1 VDGRTTLAL
10 ICALAGGAWL
20 LLAAGVLASRLRSR
34 SPAHTDLAAIT
45 GEWRLHDESNGTRS
59 PPGASESETRML
71 LERGLRSDEQDVRV
85 ASITALAGLADRYE
99 WAIDGLVE
107 ALASGLESP
116 VRVAAQL
123 DRLAPRPGR
132 RLTPLLGHPSDAV
145 RFFAVRLLAHYPTL
159 AELHVPDLT
168 RDPAPKVRAAALE
181 SLRATHSAEALRC
194 SIHLIGDPH
203 PLVRAHA
210 GRTAAAIAG
219 SVSAPYIVP
228 LLSDDSWWVREAARE
243 ALVDIGRDVVR
254 VVEPLLESD
263 DPALQM
269 GAALVLQDIGMVDDL
284 LGERSLD
291 GEVGRIVA
299 AGGRSLH
306 EAATERARRGI
317 RVDGRNW
324 PLAEA
329 SP

>member
-1 VDGRTTLAL
+1 
-10 ICALAGGAWL
+10 
-20 LLAAGVLASRLRSR
+20 
-34 SPAHTDLAAIT
+34 
-45 GEWRLHDESNGTRS
+45 
-59 PPGASESETRML
+59 ML
-71 LERGLRSDEQDVRV
+71 LERGLRSACRMWPSP
-85 ASITALAGLADRYE
+85 ASPHSTGLADRYA

-168 RDPAPKVRAAALE
+168 RDPAPNVRAAALE
-181 SLRATHSAEALRC
+181 TLRATHSAEALRC
-194 SIHLIGDPH
+194 SLHLIGDPQ

-219 SVSAPYIVP
+219 SVSAPYVVP
-228 LLSDDSWWVREAARE
+228 LLADDSWWVREAARE
-243 ALVDIGRDVVR
+243 ALVGIGRDVVR
-254 VVEPLLESD
+254 VVVPLLESD
-263 DPALQM
+263 DQALRT
-269 GAALVLQDIGMVDDL
+269 GASLVLQDIGVVDDL
-284 LGERSLD
+284 LGKRSLD
-291 GEVGRIVA
+291 GELELIVA
-299 AGGRSLH
+299 AGGRRLH
-306 EAATERARRGI
+306 EAAAERARRGM
-317 RVDGRNW
+317 RVDGSNRS
-324 PLAEA
+324 LAEA

>member
-1 VDGRTTLAL
+1 MDGRTTLAL

-20 LLAAGVLASRLRSR
+20 LLAAGVLASRIR
-34 SPAHTDLAAIT
+34 SPTRTDLDAIT
-45 GEWRLHDESNGTRS
+45 GEWPLYDESDRARS
-59 PPGASESETRML
+59 PTGARESETRML

-145 RFFAVRLLAHYPTL
+145 RFFAVRLLARYPTL
-159 AELHVPDLT
+159 VGLHVPDLT
-168 RDPAPKVRAAALE
+168 RDSAPRVRAAALE
-181 SLRATHSAEALRC
+181 TLRAAHSAEALRC
-194 SIHLIGDPH
+194 SLQLIGDPQ

-210 GRTAAAIAG
+210 CRTAVAIAG
-219 SVSAPYIVP
+219 PVTAPYVAP
-228 LLSDDSWWVREAARE
+228 RLADDSWWVREAARE
-243 ALVDIGRDVVR
+243 ALVGIGRDVAL

-263 DPALQM
+263 DPVLRM
-269 GAALVLQDIGMVDDL
+269 GAALVLQDIGVVDDL
-284 LGERSLD
+284 RGDRSLD
-291 GEVGRIVA
+291 GELGRIVA
-299 AGGRSLH
+299 AGGRRLPR
-306 EAATERARRGI
+306 AAAERARRGVG
-317 RVDGRNW
+317 VDGRTW